1 MPQLKTLMTE
11 DEYNQVSTVI
21 QNSDGSLRYI
31 DEQVYTKMF
40 GYSSVQDYY
49 EAVSL
54 ENCC

>member
-1 MPQLKTLMTE
+1 MPQLKKLMTE
-11 DEYNQVSTVI
+11 DEYNQLSTVI